1 MKHRYRL
8 YLNGDY
14 YGFGPIDY
22 INSLIRDYLVD
33 CELYGREKVD
43 FRVEKIVKK
52 HG

>member
-1 MKHRYRL
+1 MKQRYRL

-14 YGFGPIDY
+14 YGFGPIDH

-33 CELYGREKVD
+33 FELYGREEVD
-43 FRVEKIVKK
+43 FRVEKIGGK